1 MKHLL
6 IAVMGL
12 MTLIPAAGLA
22 QVPDG
27 NDISTAIPIY
37 FGQTINDVIDGK
49 TRPIQWYTVSL
60 SKGQQVSFRAKTA
73 NGSTSWNI
81 CLRTPN
87 AKVTDGCA
95 AFSGAQ
101 SGYSG
106 GGTNPSIDY
115 QVATSGVYIFDVFT
129 WDPGVSYQFQ
139 MTATG
144 TPIATPNPTSAGCL
158 TGQVDYITYSLQLI
172 AASLPDE
179 ASIGGTKLCPSCSVK
194 PPAYPQLVNKLETAM
209 GLNVGVQACY
219 DATGN
224 IFQLKMNHP

>member
-27 NDISTAIPIY
+27 SDFSQAIPIY
-37 FGQTINDVIDGK
+37 FGQTINDTVDSA
-49 TRPIQWYTVSL
+49 TRNLQTYSISL
-60 SKGQQVSFRAKTA
+60 AKGQQISIRAKTTTA
-73 NGSTSWNI
+73 TSWGI
-81 CLRTPN
+81 CFLAPGAT
-87 AKVTDGCA
+87 AKSNCIA
-95 AFSGAQ
+95 ADESPYNNSHDA
-101 SGYSG
+101 
-106 GGTNPSIDY
+106 THSIDY
-115 QVATSGVYIFDVFT
+115 QVAAAGVYYLQVFAYV
-129 WDPGVSYQFQ
+129 PSVSYQFQ
-139 MTATG
+139 ITATG